1 MEGVLLQFWHA
12 CGKLSGGEDRP
23 RVLMQG
29 GGEQKKRDTK
39 DAVAIQVP
47 YLRVVGL
54 EEEAEGAHST
64 PIFT

>member
-1 MEGVLLQFWHA
+1 MEGGSA
-12 CGKLSGGEDRP
+12 SATAR
-23 RVLMQG
+23 LMRMWYTVQG
-29 GGEQKKRDTK
+29 GGEKKRDTK

-64 PIFT
+64 PVFT

>member
-1 MEGVLLQFWHA
+1 MWRTA
-12 CGKLSGGEDRP
+12 
-23 RVLMQG
+23 QG
-29 GGEQKKRDTK
+29 GGDKKRDTK

-64 PIFT
+64 PVFT